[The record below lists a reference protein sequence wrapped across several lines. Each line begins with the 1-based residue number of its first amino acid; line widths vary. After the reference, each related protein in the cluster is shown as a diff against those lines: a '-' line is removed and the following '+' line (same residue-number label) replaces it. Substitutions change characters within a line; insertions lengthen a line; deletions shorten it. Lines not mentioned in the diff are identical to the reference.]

1 MIEEKPMFRNWGL
14 HEAVKTEACFP
25 SWHGIA
31 TPIMLHHFS
40 NFPPF
45 PSLLLRG
52 CCAAIRLKL
61 SEQIAKYL
69 SRKIVSIY
77 LKTGPLQL
85 IYIGKLETS
94 PYISVHQR
102 KMIAYQLASHKNVNI
117 IEWGAGTILIWPL
130 PIPLV
135 M

>member
-1 MIEEKPMFRNWGL
+1 MRGNPSK
-14 HEAVKTEACFP
+14 AVGANCKI
-25 SWHGIA
+25 SIA
-31 TPIMLHHFS
+31 QNIL
-40 NFPPF
+40 
-45 PSLLLRG
+45 
-52 CCAAIRLKL
+52 
-61 SEQIAKYL
+61 YL
-69 SRKIVSIY
+69 FKNRASAV
-77 LKTGPLQL
+77 